1 MMQQKQNRN
10 NNYFKRSRKNNF
22 WILFILK
29 KEVFVMEENEKI
41 TLTPKMEEE
50 LSNGKEEGEE
60 YGIFKFN

>member
-22 WILFILK
+22 WILFILQ
-29 KEVFVMEENEKI
+29 KEVFVMEENEQI
-41 TLTPKMEEE
+41 TLTPEMEEE

-60 YGIFKFN
+60 

>member
-41 TLTPKMEEE
+41 TLTPEMEEE
-50 LSNGKEEGEE
+50 LSNDKEEGEE
-60 YGIFKFN
+60 

>member
-41 TLTPKMEEE
+41 TLTPEMEEE

-60 YGIFKFN
+60 

>member
-29 KEVFVMEENEKI
+29 KEVFVMKENEKI
-41 TLTPKMEEE
+41 TLTPEMEEE

-60 YGIFKFN
+60 

>member
-10 NNYFKRSRKNNF
+10 NNYFKRYRKNNF

-41 TLTPKMEEE
+41 TLTPEMEEE

-60 YGIFKFN
+60 

>member
-22 WILFILK
+22 RILFNFK

-41 TLTPKMEEE
+41 TLTPEMEEE

-60 YGIFKFN
+60 

>member
-10 NNYFKRSRKNNF
+10 NNYFKRSRQNNF

-41 TLTPKMEEE
+41 TLTPEMEEE

-60 YGIFKFN
+60 

>member
-29 KEVFVMEENEKI
+29 KEVFVMEKNEKI
-41 TLTPKMEEE
+41 TLTPEMEEE

-60 YGIFKFN
+60 

>member
-1 MMQQKQNRN
+1 MMQLKQNRN

-22 WILFILK
+22 WILFNFK

-41 TLTPKMEEE
+41 TLTPEMEEE

-60 YGIFKFN
+60 

>member
-1 MMQQKQNRN
+1 MMQLKQNRN

-22 WILFILK
+22 RILFNFK

-41 TLTPKMEEE
+41 TLTPEMEEE

-60 YGIFKFN
+60 

>member
-1 MMQQKQNRN
+1 MKDSDTKGNVG
-10 NNYFKRSRKNNF
+10 RKLF

-41 TLTPKMEEE
+41 TLTPEMEEE

-60 YGIFKFN
+60 